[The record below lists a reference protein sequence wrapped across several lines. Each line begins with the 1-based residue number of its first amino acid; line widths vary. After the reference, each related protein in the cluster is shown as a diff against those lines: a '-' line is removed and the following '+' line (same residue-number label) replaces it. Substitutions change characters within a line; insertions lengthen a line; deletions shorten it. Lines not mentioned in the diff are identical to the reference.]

1 MTEQN
6 ARPKSAEPA
15 AAKITH
21 EEASEACKAVHAA
34 HSVAALS
41 DLLEKQA
48 CELLDC
54 QRATF
59 FRIERHNKVI
69 NLVAHRNKGRNRISL
84 PLGEGIAGNV
94 AKDNGYYICNKP
106 GGDDL
111 FVASIDGIQGT
122 EIKNLLSAAMA
133 DDDDVVGV
141 LQVVNKEN
149 GSFTE
154 NDAYWLQL
162 LAEHGALA
170 YQRVKRSDEGWSLVK
185 NLAEAVATAVDNK
198 HVSTVGHSERVR
210 QVALAIGKDMGLDR
224 DQLLELE
231 LAALLHDA
239 GRLALSP
246 EAFELVGGPNGG
258 NLYAAAGERLHL
270 VLTDA
275 LLRALKL
282 PECVGNL
289 KEIAQSHHELVDGS
303 GYPRGRKGAELS
315 LSAKILAVANY
326 FDLLTS
332 GRAPESNG
340 KRMEDDD
347 AAKILQGMAGKKFDA
362 AVIEK
367 MVAGKLYR
375 IEKRRFPRYDY
386 ETPVQVTV
394 LGDAQGTK
402 SQVLETKAL
411 DLSEGGILF
420 QSPEK
425 LPDHALLKLKIFLPT
440 EQLDALARVARHLK
454 ADDGKGFKVGAYF
467 MWYGT

>member
-1 MTEQN
+1 MSDQN
-6 ARPKSAEPA
+6 TKPKPPDSAPR
-15 AAKITH
+15 ISH
-21 EEASEACKAVHAA
+21 EEAAEACKAVHTAQTVEGLA
-34 HSVAALS
+34 STLQ
-41 DLLEKQA
+41 KQA

-54 QRATF
+54 ERATF
-59 FRIERHNKVI
+59 FRIEKHNKVV
-69 NLVAHRNKGRNRISL
+69 NLVAYRNKGRTRISL
-84 PLGEGIAGNV
+84 PLGEGIAGGV

-106 GGDDL
+106 AGDDL
-111 FVASIDGIQGT
+111 FVASIDGIQGM
-122 EIKNLLSAAMA
+122 EIRNLLSAAMA
-133 DDDDVVGV
+133 EDEDVVGV
-141 LQVVNKEN
+141 LQVVNKV
-149 GSFTE
+149 GGAFTE

-170 YQRVKRSDEGWSLVK
+170 YQRVKRSEEGWSLVK

-198 HVSTVGHSERVR
+198 HVSTVGHSERTR
-210 QVALAIGKDMGLDR
+210 QVALAVGKEMGLDS
-224 DQLLELE
+224 DQLMELE

-246 EAFELVGGPNGG
+246 EAFELVGGPGG
-258 NLYAAAGERLHL
+258 GAAYAAAGERLHL

-275 LLRALKL
+275 LLRGLKL
-282 PECVGNL
+282 PECVGKL
-289 KEIAQSHHELVDGS
+289 KEVASSHHEMVDGS
-303 GYPRGRKGAELS
+303 GYPRGRKGADLS

-340 KRMEDDD
+340 KRMEDED
-347 AAKILQGMAGKKFDA
+347 AAKIMQGLAGKKFDA
-362 AVIEK
+362 AVVEK
-367 MVAGKLYR
+367 MIAGKLYR

-394 LGDAQGTK
+394 LGDAQGSK

-420 QSPEK
+420 QSPQK